1 MQALLK
7 EFGHEER
14 TQLYQQLGLGER
26 LAPLVAK
33 RLIADP
39 DNSETGGAAA
49 PLTIAGTEGMVVTYG
64 RCCHPIPDDPIV
76 GYLSAGRGVVIHRDN
91 CGNLVEYRKQQDK
104 WVAVEWEKGL
114 DQDFTAE
121 IRVETANRPGVLA
134 AVAANIA
141 STESN
146 IEHVSVIE
154 RDGDTS
160 SMTFMLQ
167 VKNRRHL
174 ARVMRAIRAMPD
186 IYRVARATA

>member
-1 MQALLK
+1 MRVCVG
-7 EFGHEER
+7 FGSQFTVH
-14 TQLYQQLGLGER
+14 GEV
-26 LAPLVAK
+26 L
-33 RLIADP
+33 
-39 DNSETGGAAA
+39 
-49 PLTIAGTEGMVVTYG
+49 
-64 RCCHPIPDDPIV
+64 
-76 GYLSAGRGVVIHRDN
+76 
-91 CGNLVEYRKQQDK
+91 
-104 WVAVEWEKGL
+104 VEWEKGL

-160 SMTFMLQ
+160 SMTFVLQ